1 MRNELKIIEIIEKYL
16 NNELSEADRKAFE
29 EKLKNNPK
37 LQEEVEKQRLLQEG
51 IKNAGLR
58 SKVTKAYQK
67 FRMRKLGTN
76 LGIISLVA
84 IATAAVIY
92 FATTN
97 NKEQSD
103 EQSFYKENIKYE
115 LNENGTNQW
124 ADADELIKPQF
135 FSINAEKDTVL
146 ITESGMVIAIPEGAL
161 LENGKPV
168 KGNVEVEIKEAINP
182 EDILTSGLSSMS
194 GDDLLE
200 TGGMFY
206 FNARKNG
213 NNLEIN
219 ENNGVTIDVP
229 TNNIKEG
236 MQLYDG
242 IRKEDG
248 TIDWQNP
255 KPIEQFLTTVDITT
269 LDFYP
274 PKYEKFLAEFGKGDK
289 TKHWKDSLYYSFAE
303 SDSFYTVNKYYTE
316 ESKSNIKS
324 LDNRPYISN
333 NIKDS
338 LKDRWT
344 NYDTVWHKNNYQI
357 NPAIIKTI
365 WDKKFNNT
373 LLATKEFEE
382 RLSYIFQT
390 CDNSILE
397 LYINNLDKRLSTID
411 SMVVEKLCGNTTQPK
426 RYESYNNRIEG
437 NALFQANCSTCHI
450 INKNSVGPNLAGV
463 RKKWAMAGEGDLLYD
478 FIANPQELINSGKS
492 KLAIQSSTFSPTAKT
507 PAGHLSKAQMDHI
520 LDYVDYMALKKPQ
533 GEKTE
538 KIYHELDTTITADS
552 TYVVSYPMEQEH
564 AVEAAEM
571 DVTEKV
577 DLCSK
582 FKEFAAQ
589 NKGRVKTDSK
599 AAQILSAYYD
609 KQVKA
614 NAEALAKTQQEFWNN
629 YNELIA
635 KKNKADVEHSKQE
648 QERLTQNFQEEY
660 DLNLKE
666 ACRQLG
672 IVKNG
677 TISEEQYRIRINNPG
692 WKNVDRAVL
701 KSVTNRETM
710 NYTHTNGK
718 TAVIKYEPCK
728 VTIENP
734 EKYEKT
740 FVYLMPR
747 ELNSFQRM
755 KQKSEGVFEENL
767 NELVQYQL
775 VAVGMK
781 DNKIFVSKIDK
792 LQPQSYTL
800 NLEETPKKEFRKML
814 RKGNL
819 KSVRNDVIDDVKY
832 ELEAIEIFRTIE
844 GFEDIANQI
853 EYLKGEIFPCYQ
865 INYEAIPYANAM

>member
-115 LNENGTNQW
+115 LNENGANQW

-219 ENNGVTIDVP
+219 ENNSVTIDVP

-242 IRKEDG
+242 VRKEDG

-274 PKYEKFLAEFGKGDK
+274 PRYEIFLAEFGKGDK
-289 TKHWKDSLYYSFAE
+289 TKHWKDSLYYSFSEA
-303 SDSFYTVNKYYTE
+303 DSSYTIKENY
-316 ESKSNIKS
+316 KSIDAKEMIIS
-324 LDNRPYISN
+324 LEKRPYISD

-344 NYDTVWHKNNYQI
+344 TYDTVWHKNNYQI

-411 SMVVEKLCGNTTQPK
+411 SMVVEKLCGEPISQLP
-426 RYESYNNRIEG
+426 EIEELVAEE
-437 NALFQANCSTCHI
+437 NETSNEMD
-450 INKNSVGPNLAGV
+450 SVSGA
-463 RKKWAMAGEGDLLYD
+463 EYD
-478 FIANPQELINSGKS
+478 M
-492 KLAIQSSTFSPTAKT
+492 TAYAT
-507 PAGHLSKAQMDHI
+507 I
-520 LDYVDYMALKKPQ
+520 
-533 GEKTE
+533 ETE
-538 KIYHELDTTITADS
+538 Y
-552 TYVVSYPMEQEH
+552 
-564 AVEAAEM
+564 AVESAEM
-571 DVTEKV
+571 DATEKV
-577 DLCSK
+577 DLCAK

-599 AAQILSAYYD
+599 AAQILSAYYE

-614 NAEALAKTQQEFWNN
+614 NAEALAKTQQEFWKK
-629 YNELIA
+629 YNDLLET
-635 KKNKADVEHSKQE
+635 KAQSDLKHQQKER
-648 QERLTQNFQEEY
+648 ERLAQNFQEEY

-692 WKNVDRAVL
+692 WKNVDRAVFE
-701 KSVTNRETM
+701 SVTNRE
-710 NYTHTNGK
+710 THTNGK
-718 TAVIKYEPCK
+718 TAVIKYEACK
-728 VTIENP
+728 ITVENN

-755 KQKSEGVFEENL
+755 KAKGEGVFEENL
-767 NELVQYQL
+767 NELIQYQL

-781 DNKIFVSKIDK
+781 DNKIFVSKIDE

-832 ELEAIEIFRTIE
+832 ELGAIVLNKEKTY
-844 GFEDIANQI
+844 FEDMVSFR
-853 EYLKGEIFPCYQ
+853 EYIKEIIFPCYTPLV
-865 INYEAIPYANAM
+865 EGVPMLPFHAE